1 MTEYNRFVSYIYV
14 YENNQKTLNNGF
26 VRVETRDSRCFVYV
40 HMKDMYGSLQTVFDV
55 YMVKRYGSI
64 IRGIHL
70 GVMKRDGNQGEFYIE
85 TQKDNIENS
94 GISLGEMAGI
104 VIVSSQGQKYG
115 TCWDDEMLDMRSFQA
130 GTETEINIPV
140 RKSVPSSER
149 AAEKENMQAEVKTE
163 ETGKQAITGERAQEK
178 NPRQLQ
184 FITAPIEEKEP
195 VTKVPKEKGII
206 IGSADEKVVKTESA
220 NEKTVK
226 IEPADEKTVKTE
238 PAKEVK
244 GKAQTSGIDHK
255 KAKMPSEENN
265 KREMIGEENKNENQP
280 GLHSES
286 IALSVN
292 ESPENLVK
300 EAALATVPMDYRDS
314 VKKLTLEEK
323 LQKIMDQGMKMYP
336 FEDNEVEQCVRLEL
350 QDIGMMPM
358 KFWTYVSNSFLLHS
372 YYSYRHLILG
382 YLKKDGYFLGVPG
395 MGQQKDRFMAQQFG
409 FTNFKAIRNGE
420 EGRSDFGYWYVLLK

>member
-70 GVMKRDGNQGEFYIE
+70 GIMKRDGNQGEFYIE

-140 RKSVPSSER
+140 RKTV
-149 AAEKENMQAEVKTE
+149 TE
-163 ETGKQAITGERAQEK
+163 I
-178 NPRQLQ
+178 
-184 FITAPIEEKEP
+184 
-195 VTKVPKEKGII
+195 PKEKSII

-300 EAALATVPMDYRDS
+300 EAALAAVPMDYRDS

-336 FEDNEVEQCVRLEL
+336 FEDNEVEQCIRLEL

-395 MGQQKDRFMAQQFG
+395 MGQQKDRFMARQFG
-409 FTNFKAIRNGE
+409 FTNFKAIRNDE

>member
-70 GVMKRDGNQGEFYIE
+70 GIMKRDGNQGEFYIE

-115 TCWDDEMLDMRSFQA
+115 TCWDEEMLDMRSFQA
-130 GTETEINIPV
+130 GTGTEENIPV
-140 RKSVPSSER
+140 RKTV
-149 AAEKENMQAEVKTE
+149 TE
-163 ETGKQAITGERAQEK
+163 I
-178 NPRQLQ
+178 
-184 FITAPIEEKEP
+184 
-195 VTKVPKEKGII
+195 PKEKSII

>member
-115 TCWDDEMLDMRSFQA
+115 TCWDEEMLDMRSFQA
-130 GTETEINIPV
+130 GTGTEENIPV
-140 RKSVPSSER
+140 RKTV
-149 AAEKENMQAEVKTE
+149 TE
-163 ETGKQAITGERAQEK
+163 I
-178 NPRQLQ
+178 
-184 FITAPIEEKEP
+184 
-195 VTKVPKEKGII
+195 PKEKSII

>member
-1 MTEYNRFVSYIYV
+1 
-14 YENNQKTLNNGF
+14 
-26 VRVETRDSRCFVYV
+26 
-40 HMKDMYGSLQTVFDV
+40 
-55 YMVKRYGSI
+55 
-64 IRGIHL
+64 
-70 GVMKRDGNQGEFYIE
+70 
-85 TQKDNIENS
+85 
-94 GISLGEMAGI
+94 
-104 VIVSSQGQKYG
+104 
-115 TCWDDEMLDMRSFQA
+115 MRSFQA
-130 GTETEINIPV
+130 GTGTEENIPV
-140 RKSVPSSER
+140 RKTV
-149 AAEKENMQAEVKTE
+149 TE
-163 ETGKQAITGERAQEK
+163 I
-178 NPRQLQ
+178 
-184 FITAPIEEKEP
+184 
-195 VTKVPKEKGII
+195 PKEKSII

-238 PAKEVK
+238 TAKEVK
-244 GKAQTSGIDHK
+244 GKAQTSVIDYK
-255 KAKMPSEENN
+255 KEKIPSEENN
-265 KREMIGEENKNENQP
+265 KREMIEEENKNQP

-300 EAALATVPMDYRDS
+300 EAALAAVPMDYRDS

-336 FEDNEVEQCVRLEL
+336 FEDNEVEQCIRLEL

-395 MGQQKDRFMAQQFG
+395 MGQQKDRFMARQFG
-409 FTNFKAIRNGE
+409 FTNFKAIRNDE

>member
-70 GVMKRDGNQGEFYIE
+70 GIMKRDGNQGEFYIE

-115 TCWDDEMLDMRSFQA
+115 TCWDEEMLDMRSFQA
-130 GTETEINIPV
+130 GTGTEENIPV
-140 RKSVPSSER
+140 RKTV
-149 AAEKENMQAEVKTE
+149 TE
-163 ETGKQAITGERAQEK
+163 I
-178 NPRQLQ
+178 
-184 FITAPIEEKEP
+184 
-195 VTKVPKEKGII
+195 PKEKSII

-244 GKAQTSGIDHK
+244 GKAQTSGIDNK
-255 KAKMPSEENN
+255 KSKMPSEENN